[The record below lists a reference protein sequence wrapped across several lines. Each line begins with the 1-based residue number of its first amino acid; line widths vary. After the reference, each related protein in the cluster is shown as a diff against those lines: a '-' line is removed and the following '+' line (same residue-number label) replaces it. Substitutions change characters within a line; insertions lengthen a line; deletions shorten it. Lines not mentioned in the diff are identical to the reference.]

1 MKTEKYVNR
10 EFIRIFENDNFIVEY
25 DKLNK
30 QYIVNVFEDGHWID
44 ECWFDAYDEKPIFVE
59 GINMSQPN
67 QNYKNEN
74 CQLTSEEFIK
84 TYCNLCGTQRCE
96 GIYSEWFDG
105 CEYKNLLKK

>member
-44 ECWFDAYDEKPIFVE
+44 ECWFDAYDE
-59 GINMSQPN
+59 N
-67 QNYKNEN
+67 QF
-74 CQLTSEEFIK
+74 L
-84 TYCNLCGTQRCE
+84 
-96 GIYSEWFDG
+96 
-105 CEYKNLLKK
+105 

>member
-44 ECWFDAYDEKPIFVE
+44 ECWFDA
-59 GINMSQPN
+59 
-67 QNYKNEN
+67 
-74 CQLTSEEFIK
+74 
-84 TYCNLCGTQRCE
+84 
-96 GIYSEWFDG
+96 
-105 CEYKNLLKK
+105 